1 MNYFGKIN
9 LKRGT
14 TSDWGS
20 TPITTEGLKFTNR
33 LGSTNP
39 NNGKVDSE
47 LSQFGVQI
55 FNGSDAMNSNSVVGM
70 WHHESFKN
78 YGAIPPGVYKAYCGD
93 EWIKN
98 FLIYFVPHKFL
109 LDRNIEPNFIGWSS
123 IKDNLAE
130 FIGLSDT
137 VMLTDPDGYDLVF
150 VYKNNITAGA
160 LVSTGGL
167 ELYRTEVL
175 APGQPGVEYTS
186 HGTKLKIGP
195 LSSRGLTPW
204 ENIPYITTNPV
215 FYDDTL
221 RLINFQGV
229 NTYET
234 TIGNTEIEFKKTD
247 STGMV
252 LRPVVIN
259 DTGISFYGFKLSLGG
274 SEADIGPLFTAN
286 AFKADKALVTPVL
299 QIVNTANTDTSHR
312 LTLSYGKEEQG
323 TYTVHTST
331 LGCREMSK
339 GKNLNMLKVDT
350 TVDNMW
356 DTVSTAIYSPD
367 ADYSSVGKSDKA
379 FYEGYFN
386 HLYNTALYVSE
397 IWPSESHPPIV
408 YGGLKID
415 TPFSKLGFT
424 PTPSTVKIVA
434 HNGGVSEDYQTSYIE
449 MAYEQCVRHS
459 DTGSTPFGVT
469 TIRSDGKLNLQS
481 DEVIFRATDK
491 QEYVNSKTK
500 VGYLKFYLDKTNSS
514 GTTSGNV
521 VRAHLVPQNNT
532 GGITYMNLGSYLNP
546 WSHTYSRML
555 FMPVND
561 GTGVTDDAKVRGGFI
576 RSISGDDCLRMNAD
590 EVNDNEFDNAGIEI
604 GISTDTSGDTYNDGL
619 IKYNDDNTLPKLHIE
634 CTELW
639 DQRNSTDKT
648 RALIVIPGNRD
659 TRCCGTGNNR
669 DTLDVKHPL
678 YLGFH
683 RNAHKIKSTSNTLS
697 KPELYKYFI
706 RNTYTYYVAVGKS
719 IYPYRAW
726 TDNNSTT
733 LHPSNETE
741 VCCGTSSQ
749 RWDGMFTVNFSATG
763 TITTVNPIASAS
775 DKRVKTSIKYLDGKS
790 PVITRTQIYEF
801 VKNLRPATFKIKS
814 GNPGVSTSK
823 LPYQLGF
830 IAQDMYA
837 LDEKVFNSVGQVLE
851 CEKDSV
857 YTDGKAFALKDL
869 PMTSAALV
877 AVQELMRENDE
888 LRARLDAI
896 EKKLASLL

>member
-14 TSDWGS
+14 TSDWKS
-20 TPITTEGLKFTNR
+20 TPLTSEGLKFTHR
-33 LGSTNP
+33 LGSKNP
-39 NNGKVDSE
+39 NNGKIDSE

-78 YGAIPPGVYKAYCGD
+78 YGAIPPGVYKTYCGD
-93 EWIKN
+93 VRFN
-98 FLIYFVPHKFL
+98 DFLAYFVPHKFL
-109 LDRNIEPNFIGWSS
+109 LDRNIEPTFIGWSS
-123 IKDNLAE
+123 IKDNLDE
-130 FIGLSDT
+130 FVEMSDT

-167 ELYRTEVL
+167 ELHRTEVL
-175 APGQPGVEYTS
+175 APGQPGVEYTDYA
-186 HGTKLKIGP
+186 TKLKIGP
-195 LSSRGLTPW
+195 LSAQGLTPW
-204 ENIPYITTNPV
+204 EDIPYVTTHPV
-215 FYDDTL
+215 FYNDTL
-221 RLINFQGV
+221 KLIKSQSGY
-229 NTYET
+229 TYET
-234 TIGNTEIEFKKTD
+234 TVSKDGVECKKTGP
-247 STGMV
+247 TGDV
-252 LRPVVIN
+252 LRPVAI
-259 DTGISFYGFKLSLGG
+259 DETGVSFYGFKLSLGG
-274 SEADIGPLFTAN
+274 SENGIGPLFTAN

-299 QIVNTANTDTSHR
+299 QIVNTAGTDTLHR
-312 LTLSYGKEEQG
+312 LTLSYGKDKQD
-323 TYTVHTST
+323 TYTVHTAT
-331 LGCREMSK
+331 LNCLEMSR
-339 GKNLNMLKVDT
+339 GKSLNMLKVDT
-350 TVDNMW
+350 TVDTMW
-356 DTVSTAIYSPD
+356 DTVSTFIYSPD
-367 ADYSSVGKSDKA
+367 ADVISIGKSDSA
-379 FYEGYFN
+379 FYSGYFTN
-386 HLYNTALYVSE
+386 LHNTNLYVSD
-397 IWPSESHPPIV
+397 IRPSESHPPIV

-424 PTPSTVKIVA
+424 PSPSTVKIVA
-434 HNGGVSEDYQTSYIE
+434 HNSEVSEDYQTSYIE
-449 MAYEQCVRHS
+449 TAYKQCVRHS
-459 DTGSTPFGVT
+459 GTGSTPFGVT
-469 TIRSDGKLNLQS
+469 TIRSDGELNLQS
-481 DEVIFRATDK
+481 DEVIFKATDK
-491 QEYVNSKTK
+491 QEYVNAKVK

-514 GTTSGNV
+514 DTTPGNV

-532 GGITYMNLGSYLNP
+532 GGINYMNLGSYVNP

-555 FMPVND
+555 FMPIND
-561 GTGVTDDAKVRGGFI
+561 GAGVTDDTKVRGGFI
-576 RSISGDDCLRMNAD
+576 RSISGDACLRMNAD

-619 IKYNDDNTLPKLHIE
+619 IKYNDDNTLPKIHIE

-733 LHPSNETE
+733 LHPSNETD
-741 VCCGTSSQ
+741 VCCGTPSQ
-749 RWDGMFTVNFSATG
+749 RWNGVYTEDFSATG
-763 TITTVNPIASAS
+763 TVTTVNPVASAS

-790 PVITRTQIYEF
+790 PVITRTQVYEF

-837 LDEKVFNSVGQVLE
+837 LDEKVFNSVGQILE
-851 CEKDSV
+851 CEKDSI

-869 PMTSAALV
+869 PMTSVALV